1 MSTTSR
7 ERSDRGSV
15 AVMVAILSVLLLTV
29 AAMSVDLGNAWA
41 RKRSVQ
47 KQVDV
52 AAMAG
57 AALLPAKSSADRTLV
72 AQAVADSMNRAENDV
87 SGQQETAFSAAQFL
101 DTNLSN
107 GEITFQ
113 DNNGATCAVTGLCTQ
128 ITVTSPQARV
138 EFGLGRVV
146 ADGVDVERTAVAKI
160 FSEVPDG
167 SHTLPFWLPNGCAFG
182 SAEGDTGPSGG
193 GGGGN
198 PIVANGFVAS
208 AAPGAVA
215 AAAPEAAAT
224 SPAVGATAAI
234 SAAQSVVVV
243 SPVGSHSLGPSTAN
257 YTVGVGSTTNITNYV
272 VSNVPSNTDRAS
284 IRFISPDSSMFVD
297 FAVNEQNPRGTLI
310 VPTFTVGQAVSN
322 ISGVWTVYALIKPNG
337 NQPVQY
343 SNTHLTFTVG
353 SPSVST
359 TLTSSTTTTS
369 SDTTS
374 TSTSGGGGPSST
386 TTTTEQ
392 TITATPTGNAVGCV
406 GQNRGNFGQL
416 DSPRRDVGNIQQALG
431 PNIANGLDHSI
442 EQFLDLPL
450 GTVNCDSVPVNRQS
464 EVRED
469 TAPPQNHRNCI
480 SGNTGNDGPKMF
492 EGLIAGTTSPTFQGR
507 LDVAGRPERNTSSLC
522 TGGRGNV
529 TITAGPVTKTINNDV
544 LSCYLRNGAT
554 LRDIA
559 QPTGVSQSMVDP
571 SIIKSPRFVWLPV
584 VYAQTRDEHGFQPI
598 YTFTAAFITD
608 ERWDFDN
615 STPVNA
621 TSDNG
626 VTIQGQSVSKLTVF
640 TFNSKVLPTNS
651 QSPNVAYN
659 EQIGRPVPR
668 LVG

>member
-1 MSTTSR
+1 MSTTFR
-7 ERSDRGSV
+7 ERSDRGAV

-29 AAMSVDLGNAWA
+29 GALSVDLGNAWA
-41 RKRSVQ
+41 RKRSAQ

-57 AALLPAKSSADRTLV
+57 AAMLPAKSSADRTAV
-72 AQAVADSMNRAENDV
+72 AQAVATSMNNASNAV
-87 SGQQETAFSAAQFL
+87 GGQQDAAFSASQFL
-101 DTNLSN
+101 DSELGN

-113 DNNGATCAVTGLCTQ
+113 DNNGNTCAVTGLCTQ
-128 ITVTSPQARV
+128 ITVTSPRARV
-138 EFGLGRVV
+138 EFGLGRIVS
-146 ADGVDVERTAVAKI
+146 DGVDVEQTAVAKI

-182 SAEGDTGPSGG
+182 AAEGDTSGGGNG

-198 PIVANGFVAS
+198 PIVANGFVAT
-208 AAPGAVA
+208 APAGAVA
-215 AAAPEAAAT
+215 SAAPEAAAT
-224 SPAVGATAAI
+224 SPAVGATAAA
-234 SAAQSVVVV
+234 SAPQSVVVV

-257 YTVGVGSTTNITNYV
+257 YTVGVGSTTDITNYV

-284 IRFISPDSSMFVD
+284 IRFISPDNSTFVD
-297 FAVNEQNPRGTLI
+297 YAVNEQNPRGTLI
-310 VPTFTVGQAVSN
+310 VPTFTVGPAVSN
-322 ISGVWTVYALIKPNG
+322 TSGVWTVYALIKPNG

-343 SNTHLTFTVG
+343 STTHLTFTVG
-353 SPSVST
+353 NPSVST

-374 TSTSGGGGPSST
+374 TSTSGDGGPSST

-416 DSPRRDVGNIQQALG
+416 DSPRRGISNIQQALG
-431 PNIANGLDHSI
+431 PNIALGLDHSI
-442 EQFLDLPL
+442 VQFLDLPP
-450 GTVNCDSVPVNRQS
+450 GTINCDDVPADRQDEVS
-464 EVRED
+464 ED
-469 TAPPQNHRNCI
+469 DAPPQNGRNCI
-480 SGNTGNDGPKMF
+480 QGATGNDGPKML
-492 EGLIAGTTSPTFQGR
+492 EGLITGSTGNPSFKGR
-507 LDVAGRPERNTSSLC
+507 LDVTGGPNRNTSSLC
-522 TGGRGNV
+522 TGGRTNV
-529 TITAGPVTKTINNDV
+529 ARNGVTINNDV
-544 LSCYLRNGAT
+544 LSCYLRNGTT

-571 SIIKSPRFVWLPV
+571 SIVNSPRFVWLPV
-584 VYAQTRDEHGFQPI
+584 VYAQTRDEHGWQPI

-608 ERWDFDN
+608 ERWDFDAN
-615 STPVNA
+615 TPVNA

-626 VTIQGQSVSKLTVF
+626 IVINGNGNSVEKLTVF
-640 TFNSKVLPTNS
+640 TFNSRVLPTNS